1 MCKRIL
7 ITGGFG
13 YLGGRI
19 AVELVKNSNY
29 IVRLGTRK
37 HQKSP
42 TWLPDAEIAVMDF
55 SDSLSLKK
63 ALHSVDWVVHL
74 AAMNAEACLAN
85 PDNAVAV
92 NVDGTQALL
101 QAAIDTGVKR
111 FIYMSTAHV
120 YGNLVGHVTEETA
133 TGSTHPYA
141 TSHHAAENVV
151 CYAHDSGKIEGI
163 VVRLSNAYGP
173 PVHEHVNSWMLLVND
188 LCRQAVTTKKMVLKS
203 PGLQRRDF
211 IPIAE
216 LCRVIEHLFYVSKKN
231 LKTGLFNVGGAW
243 SPTVLEMAMFIQDRC
258 KNVLDFRPS
267 LSCMAASQD
276 EKNIPAL
283 EYSLERL
290 YKTGFQHVID
300 KVTEIDQLL
309 QFCDEQFMLHAY
321 E

>member
-1 MCKRIL
+1 MRKRIL

-19 AVELVKNSNY
+19 AVELAKNSNY

-55 SDSLSLKK
+55 SDPLSLKK
-63 ALHSVDWVVHL
+63 ALHDVNWVVHL

-85 PDNAVAV
+85 PNDAISV
-92 NVDGTQALL
+92 NIDGTHAFL

-120 YGNLVGHVTEETA
+120 YGHLVGHITEETA
-133 TGSTHPYA
+133 TASTHPYA
-141 TSHHAAENVV
+141 TSHRAAEDVV
-151 CYAHDSGKIEGI
+151 RYAHDSGTIEGI
-163 VVRLSNAYGP
+163 VVRLSNAYGS
-173 PVHEHVNSWMLLVND
+173 PVHEHVNSWMLLVNA
-188 LCRQAVTTKKMVLKS
+188 LCRQAVTTKKMVLNS
-203 PGLQRRDF
+203 SGLQRRDF

-216 LCRVIEHLFYVSKKN
+216 VCCVIEYLFHLSKKK
-231 LKTGLFNVGGAW
+231 LKTGLFNVGGSW
-243 SPTVLEMAMFIQDRC
+243 SPTVLEMATLIQERC
-258 KNVLDFRPS
+258 KNIFGFCPS
-267 LSCMAASQD
+267 LTCMPAPQCG
-276 EKNIPAL
+276 KNIPVL

-290 YKTGFQHVID
+290 YKTGFQHVTE

-309 QFCDEQFMLHAY
+309 QFCNEQFTLHTY